1 MSYLAAE
8 TLNVCTQIRV
18 FAWCEASSYLHE

>member
-1 MSYLAAE
+1 MSYRAAE

-18 FAWCEASSYLHE
+18 FAWRESSSYLHE